1 MEAVME
7 NKKINPF
14 NQIQRSI
21 NRIRKSYNNLFL
33 VPSDQGKT
41 MADRS
46 MPMDQINDTI
56 AFAIQN
62 HSVVKMQINLKVS
75 VVEITGYI
83 KITRSGRLC
92 ITDPSS
98 DLTQILEDQQFRSI
112 EIL

>member
-1 MEAVME
+1 ME
-7 NKKINPF
+7 NRKINPF
-14 NQIQRSI
+14 IQIQRSF

-46 MPMDQINDTI
+46 MAMNQINDTI

-62 HSVVKMQINLKVS
+62 HAIVKMQLNLQVS

-83 KITRSGRLC
+83 EFTRSGRLC
-92 ITDPSS
+92 IIDPDS
-98 DLTQILEDQQFRSI
+98 DLTQTLEDQQFRSI
-112 EIL
+112 ELV